1 MVTGNFYQCLSQRSY
16 SMAPAFV
23 LSRPLRILPNVA
35 ELHIK
40 PCHLLFREGGETLDG
55 YLLRCY
61 LVVADDQ
68 KKKQV
73 AKVVRLMEMHYLCT
87 ISKLKKGARVWVQVN
102 LVSY

>member
-1 MVTGNFYQCLSQRSY
+1 M
-16 SMAPAFV
+16 
-23 LSRPLRILPNVA
+23 A
-35 ELHIK
+35 ELEVK
-40 PCHLLFREGGETLDG
+40 SGHLLFHEGGETLDG

-87 ISKLKKGARVWVQVN
+87 ISKLKKGERVWVQVN